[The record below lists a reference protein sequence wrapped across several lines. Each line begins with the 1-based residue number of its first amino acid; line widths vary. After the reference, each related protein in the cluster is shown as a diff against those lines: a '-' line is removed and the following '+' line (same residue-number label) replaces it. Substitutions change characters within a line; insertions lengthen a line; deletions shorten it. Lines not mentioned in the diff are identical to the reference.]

1 VRLIYRFSDR
11 TTNHDASYYSKL
23 LKDQVKSAFRSKR
36 RGVSQSKS
44 VCLLHDNPRP
54 HTAAVT
60 TGTQEEMH
68 WEVLQHPACSPDL
81 VPSDFH
87 LFGPLKG
94 ALGGKKI

>member
-1 VRLIYRFSDR
+1 
-11 TTNHDASYYSKL
+11 
-23 LKDQVKSAFRSKR
+23 
-36 RGVSQSKS
+36 
-44 VCLLHDNPRP
+44 
-54 HTAAVT
+54 VT